1 MATVLPFIL
10 IIASLTVIIIVIAR
24 KYPQLTLL
32 DVDNAPDIKEEKK
45 KDELVK
51 RRAEERINKARE
63 TWSERLRPMKQ
74 GAEKSQQVFRR
85 LVGKVQQRVDQ
96 EEQKKKEERGDIEEA
111 LSVSPDEL
119 RLMVQDGM
127 AAFEQERYEDAEKQF
142 IAAIRLDM
150 KNKDA
155 YRGLGDVYFA
165 QGQHKEAE
173 ETYKFLLHLDSG
185 DPITYVRLA
194 DIAEQKKD
202 LTAAVEYM
210 QEAILLNDGLSPRY
224 IRLADLLVELE
235 EYLTA
240 LESISQ
246 AVELEP
252 ENPRY
257 LDKLIE
263 IGVLCGRKDIAED
276 GYQRLRMVNPENKKL
291 DVFKDKIRQMK

>member
-1 MATVLPFIL
+1 MTTVLPFIL
-10 IIASLTVIIIVIAR
+10 IIISLTVIIVIVAR

-32 DVDNAPDIKEEKK
+32 DIDNAPDIKEEKK

-51 RRAEERINKARE
+51 RRAEERITKARE
-63 TWSERLRPMKQ
+63 TWSHRLAPVKQ
-74 GAEKSQQVFRR
+74 KAEKSQEVFRR
-85 LVGKVQQRVDQ
+85 LVGNIQARMN
-96 EEQKKKEERGDIEEA
+96 EEVQKKKEEHVDEEEP

-119 RLMVQDGM
+119 RLMVLDGM
-127 AAFEQERYEDAEKQF
+127 SAFEQDRYEDAEKQF
-142 IAAIRLDM
+142 IAAIRIDM

-165 QGQHKEAE
+165 QGQYKEAE
-173 ETYKFLLHLDSG
+173 ETYKFLLHLDSS

-202 LTAAVEYM
+202 ITAAVEYM

-224 IRLADLLVELE
+224 IRLADLLEEIE
-235 EYLTA
+235 EYPTA
-240 LESISQ
+240 LEAVTQ

-263 IGVLCGRKDIAED
+263 ISVLCGRKDIAEN

-291 DVFKDKIRQMK
+291 DVFKDKIRHMK

>member
-10 IIASLTVIIIVIAR
+10 IIGSLTVIIVIIAR

-51 RRAEERINKARE
+51 RRAEERISKARE
-63 TWSERLRPMKQ
+63 TWSQRLNPIKQ
-74 GAEKSQQVFRR
+74 HAEKSQDMFRT
-85 LVGKVQQRVDQ
+85 LVGKVQKRVEQEVQR
-96 EEQKKKEERGDIEEA
+96 KKEEKGEVEELVTA
-111 LSVSPDEL
+111 TPDEL
-119 RLMVQDGM
+119 RWMIQEGM
-127 AAFEQERYEDAEKQF
+127 AAYEQERYDDAEKQF
-142 IAAIRLDM
+142 IAAIRVDM

-165 QGQHKEAE
+165 QEQYREAE
-173 ETYKFLLHLDSG
+173 ETYNFLLQLDPN
-185 DPITYVRLA
+185 DDLTYVRLA
-194 DIAEQKKD
+194 DVAEQKKD
-202 LTAAVEYM
+202 LTAAVEYL
-210 QEAILLNDGLSPRY
+210 QEAILLNDGLSSRFF
-224 IRLADLLVELE
+224 RVADLLSDLE
-235 EYLTA
+235 QYPAA
-240 LESISQ
+240 LEAMLQ

-257 LDKLIE
+257 LDRLIE
-263 IGVLCGRKDIAED
+263 ISVLCGRKDIAED

>member
-1 MATVLPFIL
+1 MVTVLPFIL
-10 IIASLTVIIIVIAR
+10 IIISLTVIIIIVAR

-32 DVDNAPDIKEEKK
+32 DIDNAPDVKEEKK

-51 RRAEERINKARE
+51 RRAEERISKARE
-63 TWSERLRPMKQ
+63 TWSHRLAPVKQ
-74 GAEKSQQVFRR
+74 KAEKSQEVFRR
-85 LVGKVQQRVDQ
+85 LVGNIQTRMN
-96 EEQKKKEERGDIEEA
+96 EEVQKKKEEQGDEEEP

-127 AAFEQERYEDAEKQF
+127 SAFEQDRYEDAEKQF
-142 IAAIRLDM
+142 IAAIRIDM
-150 KNKDA
+150 KNKEA

-165 QGQHKEAE
+165 QGQYKEAE
-173 ETYKFLLHLDSG
+173 ETYKFLLHLDAS

-202 LTAAVEYM
+202 ITAAVEYM

-224 IRLADLLVELE
+224 IRLADLLEEIE
-235 EYLTA
+235 EYPTA
-240 LESISQ
+240 LEAVTQ

-263 IGVLCGRKDIAED
+263 ISVLCGRKDIAEN

-291 DVFKDKIRQMK
+291 DVFKDKIRHMK